1 MIEGNDHAGAALP
14 ADPDQ
19 HFLVNRAVID
29 TIIAAADLRADSVV
43 TELGAGA
50 GTVAALMPPVA
61 RLDLIE
67 LDPVLCDVLTA
78 RFSSQ
83 QNARVRCEDALDVL
97 AREHA
102 CYDAIFSNLPA
113 ELTPRALDALA
124 AAARVGA
131 NALDARP
138 QPSLRRQTPP
148 RVAIVA
154 APASLDLSPWRKAL
168 DLSPIATAQG
178 DDFDPPQPFET
189 IYLRVRLRHGTGH

>member
-1 MIEGNDHAGAALP
+1 MTEGNDHAGAALP

-29 TIIAAADLRADSVV
+29 TLMAAADLRAESHVA
-43 TELGAGA
+43 ELGAGA

-67 LDPVLCDVLTA
+67 LDPALCDVLTA
-78 RFSSQ
+78 RFSSR
-83 QNARVRCEDALDVL
+83 QNVRVRCEDALDVL

-124 AAARVGA
+124 ATMADSTENV
-131 NALDARP
+131 LDARP
-138 QPSLRRQTPP
+138 RPQRQRQP

-154 APASLDLSPWRKAL
+154 APASLDLSPWRKVL
-168 DLSPIATAQG
+168 NLSPIATAQG
-178 DDFDPPQPFET
+178 DDFDPTQPFET
-189 IYLRVRLRHGTGH
+189 IYLRVRPRHGTGH

>member
-1 MIEGNDHAGAALP
+1 MTEGNDHAGAALP

-19 HFLVNRAVID
+19 HFLVNRTVID
-29 TIIAAADLRADSVV
+29 TLIASSDLRAESHVA
-43 TELGAGA
+43 ELGAGA
-50 GTVAALMPPVA
+50 GTVAALMPAVA

-67 LDPVLCDVLTA
+67 LDPALCDVLTA
-78 RFSSQ
+78 RFSSR
-83 QNARVRCEDALDVL
+83 QNVRVRCEDALDVL

-131 NALDARP
+131 KALDVRPRP
-138 QPSLRRQTPP
+138 QRQRQP

-154 APASLDLSPWRKAL
+154 APASLDLSPWATRL
-168 DLSPIATAQG
+168 NLSPIATAQG

-189 IYLRVRLRHGTGH
+189 IYLRVRPHHGTGH